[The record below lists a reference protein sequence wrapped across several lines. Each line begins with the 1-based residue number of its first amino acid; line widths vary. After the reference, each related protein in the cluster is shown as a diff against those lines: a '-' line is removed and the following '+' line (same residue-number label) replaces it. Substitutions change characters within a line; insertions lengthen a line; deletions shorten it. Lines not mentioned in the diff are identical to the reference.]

1 MTGHMCYRRWLKQA
15 SSLSSFKFFDA
26 IQVEGFQAWISG
38 STGKTEESG
47 DPDILGH
54 LIETLDVARHTCWM
68 KKVENISF
76 LQARNAGI
84 LTTTQKEIAVESYL
98 FCHLRSNIKVRFE
111 MSGDNFQLTSNKWQ
125 PWRIHGADVQMV
137 LPNVKWGTAADY
149 HNNLSEFIKCLGTMG
164 DETVWNILYMDHL
177 GKTTPKT
184 VSDKQ
189 NHSHSETR
197 QGLSHVWQFL
207 ISTSLLSEQPFPSA
221 YGGPQQ
227 LLESTEEWPTS
238 RVLLPL
244 QVSST
249 ITLTTS
255 PCLEFQRYSFVE
267 LGETMNRWVFW
278 EMKTLAQ
285 QVQNSFLCLCRAKAY
300 TNLSSISTFGHLHP
314 PWEELYIPGHESK
327 QITYLPFVQECS
339 QDQRLKQSAEQTC
352 WLDLGCQY

>member
-1 MTGHMCYRRWLKQA
+1 M
-15 SSLSSFKFFDA
+15 
-26 IQVEGFQAWISG
+26 
-38 STGKTEESG
+38 
-47 DPDILGH
+47 DIRVYWKNWRIWWPRYSDH

-197 QGLSHVWQFL
+197 QGLSHGVTVLDIHKSSFGTT
-207 ISTSLLSEQPFPSA
+207 ISKCI
-221 YGGPQQ
+221 
-227 LLESTEEWPTS
+227 W
-238 RVLLPL
+238 R
-244 QVSST
+244 
-249 ITLTTS
+249 TTAA
-255 PCLEFQRYSFVE
+255 
-267 LGETMNRWVFW
+267 LGEYRRMAYL
-278 EMKTLAQ
+278 KSSLASPSLI
-285 QVQNSFLCLCRAKAY
+285 NNY
-300 TNLSSISTFGHLHP
+300 INNLPMSRISKVLFRGTWGDN
-314 PWEELYIPGHESK
+314 E
-327 QITYLPFVQECS
+327 
-339 QDQRLKQSAEQTC
+339 
-352 WLDLGCQY
+352 